1 MSAESTAFLYPFI
14 EGDERDAES
23 LLADLATSAQA
34 KWDQSERLRAATL
47 AQCHDQIATI
57 AAAMARRFEAG
68 AQLFAF
74 GNGGSATDADD
85 VAQLF
90 TRPPA
95 GEALPA
101 RSLVT
106 DHAVLTALSN
116 DIGFDVVFSRQ
127 LEAHARPGDIAMALS
142 TSGNSENLLVAF
154 TQAARIGML
163 TVGVSGYDGG
173 RMAASHAL
181 EHCLVVRSDS
191 VHRIQET
198 QAALVH
204 ALWAAVQSELAIEHH
219 SDRPEGAS

>member
-1 MSAESTAFLYPFI
+1 MTTESTAFLYPFI

-23 LLADLATSAQA
+23 LLADLATSAEA
-34 KWDQSERLRAATL
+34 KWDQSERLRHATL
-47 AQCHDQIATI
+47 ARCHDQIATV
-57 AAAMARRFEAG
+57 AADMARRFEAG
-68 AQLFAF
+68 GQLFAF

-90 TRPPA
+90 TRPPW
-95 GEALPA
+95 GQALPA
-101 RSLVT
+101 RSLAT

-127 LEAHARPGDIAMALS
+127 LEAHGRASDIAVALS
-142 TSGNSENLLVAF
+142 TSGNSENLLKAF
-154 TQAARIGML
+154 AQAARIGML
-163 TVGVSGYDGG
+163 TVGISGYDGG
-173 RMAASHAL
+173 RMAASDAL

-204 ALWAAVQSELAIEHH
+204 ALWAALQSELDTEHRT
-219 SDRPEGAS
+219 DRPEGAS